1 LTCDCYSG
9 WVPRRKNKTSPENR
23 IDAKISFGRNP
34 KFGIPLAERM
44 STWQLWDSSYPDFL
58 ATISP

>member
-1 LTCDCYSG
+1 MG
-9 WVPRRKNKTSPENR
+9 AEKKEENL